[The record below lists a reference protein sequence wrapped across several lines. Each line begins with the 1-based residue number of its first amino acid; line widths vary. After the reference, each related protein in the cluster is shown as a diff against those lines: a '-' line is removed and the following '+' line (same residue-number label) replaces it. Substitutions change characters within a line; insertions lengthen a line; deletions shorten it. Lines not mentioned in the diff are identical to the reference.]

1 MKTKLTPLKQLIHNS
16 IRNLIRNSIFP
27 IKNSCNFRINGQRIK
42 NITSPIIQSDLTPS
56 MIQYGLLWLTQSQK
70 TYILQPQMKTKLT
83 PLRYSVCGSIGN
95 SVGDS
100 IKDSLKSTI
109 HHYDIWRS
117 VGFSLNNPIWMSVR
131 LPGHSAIISK
141 ELKELKEELTV
152 FPQFTQFTQFT
163 PQSIKTY

>member
-16 IRNLIRNSIFP
+16 IRNSIRNSIFP

-83 PLRYSVCGSIGN
+83 PLRNLSTERIITPLCSRRRNVSTSLNYPIYDSVCFP
-95 SVGDS
+95 
-100 IKDSLKSTI
+100 LK
-109 HHYDIWRS
+109 Y
-117 VGFSLNNPIWMSVR
+117 P
-131 LPGHSAIISK
+131 
-141 ELKELKEELTV
+141 
-152 FPQFTQFTQFT
+152 
-163 PQSIKTY
+163 